1 MPDAMR
7 ASQVD
12 GTSNLVLLD
21 KPQRLALP
29 EANVSF
35 SVEASAVVSR
45 PSPGRARARQC
56 PLRIQKG
63 TRVRIS
69 LWDSLMFGR
78 VPKKLR

>member
-1 MPDAMR
+1 MR

-56 PLRIQKG
+56 PL
-63 TRVRIS
+63 
-69 LWDSLMFGR
+69 
-78 VPKKLR
+78 